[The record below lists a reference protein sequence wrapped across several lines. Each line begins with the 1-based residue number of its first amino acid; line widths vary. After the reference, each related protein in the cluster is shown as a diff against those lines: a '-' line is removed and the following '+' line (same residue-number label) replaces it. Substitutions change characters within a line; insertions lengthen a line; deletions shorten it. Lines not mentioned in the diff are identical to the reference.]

1 VADPAPTTPTRPAEV
16 TRGRRFLRSV
26 VLIATGVLLVV
37 GTVWA
42 FQLWSLISSHEG
54 GVGVDFHRYEELTGR
69 WLASGQFYLEH
80 QLAGPTTVTD
90 GDPLYPPIV
99 LYLLLPFQLLPE
111 VLWWVIPLSVLAYV
125 LVRLRPR
132 AWTWPLLAAVVAW
145 PRTPALII
153 YGNPGM
159 WIDAAIGAGVLYAW
173 PAALVFIKPSLLPLA
188 LLGIRKRSWWIA
200 VGLLTLAALPFG
212 TLWLDYLTVLRNS
225 AVPATYSVL
234 DLPLALAPV
243 IAWMGRSDRSVGIQ
257 MPWSDISRRL
267 GWRPAPGARPR
278 ADTAGSWR

>member
-1 VADPAPTTPTRPAEV
+1 MAR
-16 TRGRRFLRSV
+16 L
-26 VLIATGVLLVV
+26 GVLFLTGLLLAV
-37 GTVWA
+37 GTVWTL
-42 FQLWSLISSHEG
+42 QLWSIISSHQG
-54 GVGVDFHRYEELTGR
+54 GVGVDFHRYQELTGQ
-69 WLASGQFYLEH
+69 WLSTGHFYLDR
-80 QLAGPTTVTD
+80 QLAGPTTVRD
-90 GDPLYPPIV
+90 GDPLYPPTL
-99 LYLLLPFQLLPE
+99 LYLLVPFQVLPE
-111 VLWWVIPLSVLAYV
+111 LLWWAIPLTVFACV

-132 AWTWPLLAAVVAW
+132 AWTWPLLAAVLVW

-159 WIDAAIGAGVLYAW
+159 WIDAAIAAGVLWAW
-173 PAALVFIKPSLLPLA
+173 PSALVLLKPSLLPLA

-243 IAWMGRSDRSVGIQ
+243 IAWMGRSDRNVGIQ

-267 GWRPAPGARPR
+267 GWRPAPGSRPR
-278 ADTAGSWR
+278 ADTAGGWR